1 MIAKKVAK
9 APEVRDNS
17 RALAAYVAGARDPG
31 ERPVDL
37 WIVGCDA
44 GSEAADLDAA
54 TAEVEAVRSRKP
66 AGANLTYRLVVSL
79 RAGEVLD
86 GAQFREAERA
96 FAGALGFGEHRRVAA
111 AHGDTDNFHMHVAC
125 NRAHPVTGKAHS
137 PWGDYRTLERR
148 FGLSA
153 DLGMSDY
160 EGERAGPTAAARD
173 FEARTWRQSFRG
185 YCLEHRDEIVAVAGK
200 ARGRGALHAGL
211 AGLDV
216 ALRRRGAGLAFVRAG
231 GGAGAREAVKARAI
245 APGNWWEFPY
255 ETSA

>member
-9 APEVRDNS
+9 APEVRDNF

-44 GSEAADLDAA
+44 GSEASDLDAA

-66 AGANLTYRLVVSL
+66 AGANLRYHLIVSL

-86 GAQFREAERA
+86 GAQLREAERA

-111 AHGDTDNFHMHVAC
+111 AHGDTDNFHMHVAYD
-125 NRAHPVTGKAHS
+125 RVHPATGKVHS
-137 PWGDYRTLERR
+137 PWGDYRALERTCREPERR

-153 DLGMSDY
+153 DLGMS
-160 EGERAGPTAAARD
+160 EPVTPKTSSVSASTGASQR
-173 FEARTWRQSFRG
+173 RTHPSEMAKPQTR
-185 YCLEHRDEIVAVAGK
+185 HPIPIIH
-200 ARGRGALHAGL
+200 AL
-211 AGLDV
+211 
-216 ALRRRGAGLAFVRAG
+216 
-231 GGAGAREAVKARAI
+231 
-245 APGNWWEFPY
+245 
-255 ETSA
+255 